1 MNKIWRSTVE
11 EGAESEED
19 DLGCAAE
26 PGADFSSMAAYLKRD
41 EVGKLMN
48 LEKFSRLHHPSSLIP
63 PPLKGGGVRVYP
75 EIWTTAKISQVF
87 REKKREKPSRVTP
100 SSFPP
105 PNCCAN

>member
-48 LEKFSRLHHPSSLIP
+48 LEKFFSSPSSVLSHSASSERGTDESVSRD
-63 PPLKGGGVRVYP
+63 LDDC
-75 EIWTTAKISQVF
+75 KISQVF
-87 REKKREKPSRVTP
+87 RGEKKRETLRGYPLILLLP
-100 SSFPP
+100 
-105 PNCCAN
+105 